1 MKNKY
6 TGVYTIFS
14 LRYLNALDETVLP
27 EECSFIGK
35 KLSTNA
41 IVAKQ
46 LNGIIKGSTL
56 STVHVSEKVYH
67 SKTNKRTR
75 NTFVRTLTY

>member
-1 MKNKY
+1 MY
-6 TGVYTIFS
+6 YIFS
-14 LRYLNALDETVLP
+14 ALFKRAIYLDETVLP

-46 LNGIIKGSTL
+46 LNRIIRSLTL
-56 STVHVSEKVYH
+56 STVHVSEKVYY
-67 SKTNKRTR
+67 SKTDERTR
-75 NTFVRTLTY
+75 NTFVRELTY